1 MKTEKEKHT
10 KTKNVHQLDI
20 ALIQLERA
28 CELFFR
34 KDLISAMTLAGAAD
48 EILEGLA
55 NTASKM
61 LLGRKKKERGVTAL
75 TIEAGIMSDF
85 FGEDFGTYKQKRN
98 LLRNNFK
105 HLKENYAVD
114 ISDLELKVKQFID
127 NGITN
132 YKLINGQV
140 PDLQMIKQ
148 FCKEVGVN

>member
-1 MKTEKEKHT
+1 MK
-10 KTKNVHQLDI
+10 KTKHIHQLDI

-34 KDLISAMTLAGAAD
+34 KDLISALTLAGASD

-55 NTASKM
+55 DTESKI

-85 FGEDFGTYKQKRN
+85 FGDNFGAYKQKRN

-105 HLKENYAVD
+105 HLKEGYTVD
-114 ISDLELKVKQFID
+114 ISELELKVKQFIA

-132 YKLINGQV
+132 YKLISGQV
-140 PDLQMIKQ
+140 PDLPMIKQ
-148 FCKEVGVN
+148 FCAEIGVN